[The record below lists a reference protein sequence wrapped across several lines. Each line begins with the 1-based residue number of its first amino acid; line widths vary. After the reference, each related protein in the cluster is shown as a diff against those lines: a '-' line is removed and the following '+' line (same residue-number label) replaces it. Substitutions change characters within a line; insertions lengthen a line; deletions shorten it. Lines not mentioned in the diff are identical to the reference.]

1 VKPAADPRPARV
13 LVVDD
18 DRPVRD
24 SLRRVLQLHG
34 YEVELAADGMEAIR
48 AVTAR
53 APALVVLDVMMPGV
67 DGFGVVRRLRQDG
80 IDIPILLL
88 TARDAVPDRV
98 AGLTTGADDY
108 LVKPFALEELLARIA
123 ALLRRAAPASTA
135 HPHLL
140 RFADLTIDL
149 DAIEVTRGG
158 EPIELTPT
166 EFDLLVAFAEHPR
179 QVLDRDLLQQ
189 RVWGPDTEVTPNV
202 VEVYVGYLRRKLEA
216 GHRPRLLHTVRGFG
230 YVLRE
235 P

>member
-1 VKPAADPRPARV
+1 VKPAAAPGPARV

-24 SLRRVLQLHG
+24 SLRRPLQLHG

-48 AVTAR
+48 AVSAR
-53 APALVVLDVMMPGV
+53 TPELVVLDVMMPGV

-80 IDIPILLL
+80 IDVPILLL

-98 AGLTTGADDY
+98 TGLTTGADDY

-123 ALLRRAAPASTA
+123 ALLRRTTPEPSGHAGV
-135 HPHLL
+135 L
-140 RFADLTIDL
+140 RFADLTVDL
-149 DAIEVTRGG
+149 GAAAVTRGG
-158 EPIELTPT
+158 EPIELTRT
-166 EFDLLVAFAEHPR
+166 EFDLLVVFAEHPR
-179 QVLDRDLLQQ
+179 QVLGRDLLQD
-189 RVWGPDTEVTPNV
+189 RVWGPDTEVTSNA

-216 GHRPRLLHTVRGFG
+216 GGRPRLLQTVRGFG

>member
-1 VKPAADPRPARV
+1 V

-24 SLRRVLQLHG
+24 SLRRALQLNG

-48 AVTAR
+48 AVTVR
-53 APALVVLDVMMPGV
+53 APDVLVLDVMMPGV

-80 IDIPILLL
+80 IGTPILLL

-98 AGLTTGADDY
+98 TGLTTGADDY

-123 ALLRRAAPASTA
+123 ALLRRAAPEPDGEARV
-135 HPHLL
+135 L
-140 RFADLTIDL
+140 RFADLIVDL

-158 EPIELTPT
+158 RPIELTRT
-166 EFDLLVAFAEHPR
+166 EFDLLVVFVEHPR
-179 QVLDRDLLQQ
+179 QVLSRDLIQG
-189 RVWGPDTEVTPNV
+189 RVWGVDADVTFNA
-202 VEVYVGYLRRKLEA
+202 VEVYVGYLRRKLETG
-216 GHRPRLLHTVRGFG
+216 GHPRLLQTVRGFG